1 MNLSRL
7 LHPRYADVAATLA
20 LIFAMSGTAYAVAT
34 VHTSDIV
41 DGAVT
46 TPKLHA
52 GAVAAS
58 KLGAGSV
65 ITGKLA
71 DGSVITGKLADGSVV
86 TVKLADGS
94 VTTGKLVDGSVI
106 TGKLADDSVTNS
118 KLGAGSVTNS
128 KLGAGSVTNSKL
140 GAGSVTNSKLGLNSV
155 IGSNVSPNSLTLGD
169 IAGIN
174 VSGAISFTLAGNA
187 CGQLNLGVSGATA
200 GQAAVLTWTGAVPTH
215 IVLGPLKVV
224 DSTHIIA
231 WACNE
236 SATSFNGTGIG
247 VRIVTFG

>member
-140 GAGSVTNSKLGLNSV
+140 GLNSV

>member
-128 KLGAGSVTNSKL
+128 KLG
-140 GAGSVTNSKLGLNSV
+140 LNSV

>member
-71 DGSVITGKLADGSVV
+71 DGSVV

-106 TGKLADDSVTNS
+106 TGKLADD
-118 KLGAGSVTNS
+118 
-128 KLGAGSVTNSKL
+128 SVTNSKL